1 MVLVPMLTGGITP
14 LLIFQIRVSLIASL
28 KLWPLPGSPSKSV
41 MSKNAVIVSPVL
53 CLFLVIG
60 VGEAAFGVVNTW
72 TNPASAHWEEAFW
85 SIGVLPN
92 SNQSVAITNN
102 GYKAVGIFPSTA
114 ANFPLHVHQQPDGL
128 SSIERPER
136 PLA

>member
-1 MVLVPMLTGGITP
+1 
-14 LLIFQIRVSLIASL
+14 
-28 KLWPLPGSPSKSV
+28 